1 MCCTYTFVIIVFSHS
16 WYLDMYINPSQ
27 YISAVFIALASTM
40 LILLLIVAILKHFEK
55 VLFFFREQS
64 NPSIMINRWCLCEV
78 EERDPPT
85 KEITIIT
92 FPLFELL

>member
-55 VLFFFREQS
+55 VLFFFSGTIQS
-64 NPSIMINRWCLCEV
+64 FDHDKSMM
-78 EERDPPT
+78 
-85 KEITIIT
+85 
-92 FPLFELL
+92 FM